1 MGLYWVINM
10 GVPVIIGV
18 CQQASGGSPTPPP
31 PGQNGITVATTTGT
45 GNFDNAVK
53 FGFWDFNTN
62 SYAYSN
68 GIYDGSTSV
77 LSTGTNPV
85 RTIQTQDVLVSDYQA
100 AYNTLSASVPIL
112 IGGALRTTTASG
124 FVDGG
129 RAKWEVGRSGTA
141 IVSSS
146 ITNAG
151 IIERDVQ
158 DTYATDPSPDRT
170 IMNTGANNPPYGIY
184 DLVPRNGTGFK
195 QVFIRNG
202 KSGVAATA
210 CPVAGDSVTIRI
222 VFLNVV
228 RNPSTGQGA
237 QVQGTHDL
245 VINFV

>member
-1 MGLYWVINM
+1 M

-53 FGFWDFNTN
+53 FGFFDFGTNT
-62 SYAYSN
+62 YAYSN

-77 LSTGTNPV
+77 LTTGTNPT

-100 AYNTLSASVPIL
+100 AYNTVSASVPII

-124 FVDGG
+124 FVDAG
-129 RAKWEVGRSGTA
+129 RAEWEVGRSGGTA

-146 ITNAG
+146 ITNAS
-151 IIERDVQ
+151 IIERDAQ
-158 DTYATDPSPDRT
+158 DTYAAGPSPDRT
-170 IMNTGANNPPYGIY
+170 IMNTGQSNPPYGIY
-184 DLVPRNGTGFK
+184 DLVLRNGTSFK
-195 QVFIRNG
+195 QVFFRNG
-202 KSGVAATA
+202 KSGVAATS
-210 CPVAGDSVTIRI
+210 CPVVGDSVTIRI
-222 VFLNVV
+222 EFRNIV
-228 RNPSTGQGA
+228 RNPSTGGGA
-237 QVQGTHDL
+237 QVQGIHDL